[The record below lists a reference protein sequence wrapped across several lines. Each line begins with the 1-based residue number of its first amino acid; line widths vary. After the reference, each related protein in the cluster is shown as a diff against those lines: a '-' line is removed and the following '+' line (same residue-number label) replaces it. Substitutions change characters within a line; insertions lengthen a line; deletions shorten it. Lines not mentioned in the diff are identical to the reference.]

1 MLVPDTRRNK
11 ATGGYTIDQTIL
23 IVAIIAILVT
33 LIIITIGWQ
42 LINRTSGTK
51 LAAQLRQVEDAN
63 GQFFAANRVW
73 PHLSYTT
80 SNNATNNMRALA
92 GTVTYTPN
100 TVATVKNYIPGLRD
114 TGSAV
119 VHNFTNNGAIAMEA
133 VTNPFNEL
141 QGTYLVVQFT
151 GVPVFEAREAEMA
164 IDAGRN
170 GTENYAAGRFVAT
183 TGANCRVGTTVT
195 GITSTTTGNV
205 NVCYAANNID

>member
-1 MLVPDTRRNK
+1 MLIPNIRNK
-11 ATGGYTIDQTIL
+11 ATSGYTIDQTIL

-42 LINRTSGTK
+42 IINRTSGTK

-73 PHLSYTT
+73 PHLAYTT
-80 SNNATNNMRALA
+80 SNNATNNMRSLA
-92 GTVTYTPN
+92 GTVTYTAN
-100 TVATVKNYIPGLRD
+100 TVTTIKNYLPGLRD

-119 VHNFTNNGAIAMEA
+119 VHNFTNNGATAMEPI
-133 VTNPFNEL
+133 TNPYGAL

-151 GVPVFEAREAEMA
+151 GVPVYEAREAEMA

-170 GTENYAAGRFVAT
+170 GTEDYASGRFVAT
-183 TGANCRVGTTVT
+183 TGSNCRVASAVT
-195 GITSTTTGNV
+195 GITSNTTGNV